1 MRIAVIGA
9 GPAGLTAALRL
20 EQAGHVVTVF
30 EANAHVGGRTHSAH
44 FGPRHH
50 LDTGAGWLTSAYART
65 LALLD
70 ELGER
75 WRLNPM
81 RASGPQEL
89 LVDGERYLGNSA
101 PRTTRG
107 YPLIPP
113 TDRDAIHG
121 WLKSLEDYPGDLRTG
136 LDFDHEDAE
145 THMQRV
151 SEAATRYLFAPM
163 FEGLFAPLRD
173 QSAEFLRSWVA
184 SGRVEYWQ
192 VEDGMDAPFL
202 ELASHLDVRT
212 GTPVATIRDDT
223 VGIALE
229 TSTGTLVFDGAVVA
243 IPAPRA
249 AHIVASDLPP
259 GWLGKVGY
267 AGQCRLYLARPA
279 KMDTPT
285 IHRRPLPMTTIAS
298 VEMQPGSAGAWGSAP
313 ADLDWLLVCGNE
325 ANNDEFLAMDDK
337 TLTQSLWSAACD
349 IAPEIFAP
357 AEATVQ
363 HLVRWVHAVP
373 TLAPG
378 HFTQMANY
386 ERQPPLVF
394 AGDYTEQACVEGA
407 VRSGERAA
415 AAFGKA

>member
-1 MRIAVIGA
+1 LRIAVIGA
-9 GPAGLTAALRL
+9 GPAGLTAAYRL

-30 EANAHVGGRTHSAH
+30 EANTHVGGRTYSEH

-70 ELGER
+70 ETGER

-89 LVDGERYLGNSA
+89 LVNGERYSGNAA
-101 PRTTRG
+101 PRTARG
-107 YPLIPP
+107 YSLIPSE
-113 TDRDAIHG
+113 DRDGIHE
-121 WLKSLEDYPGDLRTG
+121 WLKSLQEYPGELRTSTEY
-136 LDFDHEDAE
+136 DHEDAE
-145 THMQRV
+145 THMLRV
-151 SEAATRYLFAPM
+151 SEAAARYLFAPM

-192 VEDGMDAPFL
+192 VEGGMDAPFKT
-202 ELASHLDVRT
+202 LAGHLDVRT
-212 GTPVATIRDDT
+212 GTPVASIRDDT
-223 VGIALE
+223 VGVALE
-229 TSTGTLVFDGAVVA
+229 TAAGTLIFDGAVVA

-249 AHIVASDLPP
+249 AKIVAADLQP
-259 GWLGKVGY
+259 GWLSHVGY
-267 AGQCRLYLARPA
+267 AGQCRLYMARPA
-279 KMDTPT
+279 KMGTPT

-325 ANNDEFLAMDDK
+325 ADNETFLEMDDEA
-337 TLTQSLWSAACD
+337 LTRALWSAACD
-349 IAPEIFAP
+349 IAPEIFGP
-357 AEATVQ
+357 VDATVQ
-363 HLVRWVHAVP
+363 HLVRWEHAVP

-378 HFTQMANY
+378 HFTQMASY

-415 AAFGKA
+415 SAFGTA

>member
-1 MRIAVIGA
+1 MRIAVVGA

-30 EANAHVGGRTHSAH
+30 EANEYPGGRTHSEH

-81 RASGPQEL
+81 RATGPQEL
-89 LVDGERYLGNSA
+89 LVAGERYLGAAA
-101 PRTTRG
+101 PRSARG
-107 YPLIPP
+107 YPLVPQE
-113 TDRDAIHG
+113 DRDAIHE
-121 WLKSLEDYPGDLRTG
+121 WLRSLQSYPGELRWN
-136 LDFDHEDAE
+136 LDYDHEDAA
-145 THMQRV
+145 THLQRI
-151 SEAATRYLFAPM
+151 SEAASRYVFAPM
-163 FEGLFAPLRD
+163 FEGLFASLSE

-212 GTPVATIRDDT
+212 GTPVASIRDDT

-229 TSTGTLVFDGAVVA
+229 TAAGTFPFDGAVVA
-243 IPAPRA
+243 VPAPRA
-249 AHIVASDLPP
+249 ASIVAADLQP
-259 GWLGKVGY
+259 GWLSNVRY

-279 KMDTPT
+279 VMGTPA
-285 IHRRPLPMTTIAS
+285 IHRRPLPMTKIAS
-298 VEMQPGSAGAWGSAP
+298 VEMQPGSAGAWGNAP

-325 ANNDEFLAMDDK
+325 ANNAEFLALDDER
-337 TLTQSLWSAACD
+337 LTVALWEAAKD
-349 IAPEIFAP
+349 IAPEIFGIE
-357 AEATVQ
+357 EATVS
-363 HLVRWVHAVP
+363 HLVRWEHAVP
-373 TLAPG
+373 TMAPG

-415 AAFGKA
+415 KAFGTA

>member
-1 MRIAVIGA
+1 MRVAVVGA

-20 EQAGHVVTVF
+20 ERAGHVVTVF
-30 EANAHVGGRTHSAH
+30 EANEQPGGRTRSEH

-89 LVDGERYLGNSA
+89 LVDGEHFSGNAA
-101 PRTTRG
+101 PRTVRG
-107 YPLIPP
+107 YSLVPP
-113 TDRDAIHG
+113 KDRDSIHE
-121 WLKSLEDYPGDLRTG
+121 WLKSLQGYPGELRTSTE
-136 LDFDHEDAE
+136 FDHEDAE
-145 THMQRV
+145 THMRRV
-151 SEAATRYLFAPM
+151 SEAATRYTFAPM
-163 FEGLFAPLRD
+163 FEGLFAPLSE

-202 ELASHLDVRT
+202 ELASHMDVRT
-212 GTPVATIRDDT
+212 GTPVAAVRDDT

-229 TSTGTLVFDGAVVA
+229 TAAGTQIFDGAVLAV
-243 IPAPRA
+243 PAPRA
-249 AHIVASDLPP
+249 ANIVAPDLQPR
-259 GWLGKVGY
+259 WLSGISY

-279 KMDTPT
+279 QIDTPT

-298 VEMQPGSAGAWGSAP
+298 VEMQPGSAGAWGSSP
-313 ADLDWLLVCGNE
+313 ADVDWLLVCGNE
-325 ANNDEFLAMDDK
+325 AHNEDFLAMDDE
-337 TLTQSLWSAACD
+337 TLTQSLWEAAKK
-349 IAPEIFAP
+349 IAPEIFELD
-357 AEATVQ
+357 EATVH
-363 HLVRWVHAVP
+363 HLVRWQHAVP
-373 TLAPG
+373 TMPPG
-378 HFTQMANY
+378 HFTAMAQY

-415 AAFGKA
+415 AAFGNA